1 MFGLSTHGMEEVG
14 LKVNGQAIE
23 GTTYVIDGVALRSDT
38 AGGISNNKTQVT
50 GPDAIYALKP
60 VSQR

>member
-1 MFGLSTHGMEEVG
+1 MEEVG